1 MYAPSQGDGPVFIS
15 MLEEILLDMNAS
27 TYEVILAGDWNIC
40 LDPDIDCTGY
50 RDKNYKTVM
59 RERLVQFM
67 NTWRLVDI

>member
-1 MYAPSQGDGPVFIS
+1 

-67 NTWRLVDI
+67 NTWQLVDIWRIHKPDTKKYTW